1 MSIFNSIV
9 NTACSGRLK
18 QIDFFRKQP
27 GRAQERTWTE
37 LIRKAKKTEWGRKYG
52 FSSFASIGDFQQS
65 VPLQTYEEVKP
76 YIDRVRNGERDIL
89 WPGVTEW
96 FARSSGTTDSKSKFV
111 PVTYHSLASCHYQG
125 GRDVLAIYADRYP
138 QTKVFAGKTL
148 TLGGSHQ
155 IDCHNHKSL
164 YGDLSAVMIENVPFW
179 VHWLRTPSKKIA
191 LLNDFDQKIE
201 KIAATTVR
209 QHVVSFTGV
218 PSWNLVL
225 MKHILDR
232 TGKNNMMEIW
242 PDMELFIHG
251 GVCFMPY
258 REQYLNLFPSANMH
272 YFETYNASE
281 GFFALQD
288 EPDSDDMLL
297 MLDYQVFFEFIP
309 LDQLGK
315 NRHEA
320 LTIEQ
325 VEKGVNYAIVI
336 STNSGLWRY
345 IIGDTVMFTSLYPHK
360 IKISGRTRQFINAF
374 GEEIIVDNAEK
385 ALLEACKIT
394 GAVITEYTAGPVYMD
409 SNANGAHEWLIEFE
423 QPPHCLETFTQQ
435 LDAALCSLNSD
446 YEAKRNKDITLR
458 LPAVRPVPKGT
469 FYNWMKHCGKLGGQ
483 NKVPRLCNDRHHIE
497 AILKELEQTQNI

>member
-1 MSIFNSIV
+1 MSILNFIV
-9 NTACSGRLK
+9 NKACSGRLK
-18 QIDFFRKQP
+18 QIDFFRKYP
-27 GRAQERTWTE
+27 GRVQERMWTE
-37 LIRKAKKTEWGRKYG
+37 LIRRAETTEWGRKYG
-52 FSSFASIGDFQQS
+52 FLSFSGVKDFQQS
-65 VPLQTYEEVKP
+65 VPLQAYEEIKP
-76 YIDRVRNGERDIL
+76 DIDRVRNGERDVL
-89 WPGVTEW
+89 WPGVTKW

-111 PVTYHSLASCHYQG
+111 PVTRDSLHHCHYRG
-125 GRDVLAIYADRYP
+125 GRDVLAVYIDRNP

-155 IDCHNHKSL
+155 IDHYHRKSFC
-164 YGDLSAVMIENVPFW
+164 GDLSAVMIENVPFW
-179 VHWLRTPSKKIA
+179 VHQLRTPSKSVA
-191 LLNDFDQKIE
+191 LLNDFDRKIE
-201 KIAATTVR
+201 KIAETSVK
-209 QHVVSFTGV
+209 QHVVSFAGV
-218 PSWNLVL
+218 PSWNLAL
-225 MKHILDR
+225 MKYILDH

-251 GVCFMPY
+251 GVCFLPY
-258 REQYLNLFPSANMH
+258 REQYRNLFPSENMH
-272 YFETYNASE
+272 YLETYNASE

-288 EPDSDDMLL
+288 DPDSDDMLL

-309 LDQLGK
+309 LDRLGK
-315 NRHEA
+315 DRHEA

-385 ALLEACKIT
+385 ALLEACKAT

-409 SNANGAHEWLIEFE
+409 SNASGAHEWLIEFE
-423 QPPHCLETFTQQ
+423 QAPDCLDKFTRQ

-446 YEAKRNKDITLR
+446 YEAKRSRNITLR
-458 LPAVRPVPKGT
+458 LPVVRSLPKGT
-469 FYNWMKHCGKLGGQ
+469 FYKWMKHCGKLGGQ
-483 NKVPRLCNDRHHIE
+483 NKVPRLSNDRRHIE
-497 AILKELEQTQNI
+497 AILTELQTRNV